1 MYDGIHISPAL
12 YLCLSLSEN
21 RECTASGLGAD
32 EALILLLIKNNYQ
45 MFAPCCT
52 LLITIV
58 GGVGGVPCHQGIYT
72 VEDPK
77 LARPLYS
84 SSLYT
89 GSQLWNLFTFSF
101 NEMEYTLKTIDRII
115 LSC

>member
-1 MYDGIHISPAL
+1 
-12 YLCLSLSEN
+12 
-21 RECTASGLGAD
+21 
-32 EALILLLIKNNYQ
+32 

-58 GGVGGVPCHQGIYT
+58 GGVGGVPCHQ
-72 VEDPK
+72 EDPK

-89 GSQLWNLFTFSF
+89 GSQVWNLFTCSF